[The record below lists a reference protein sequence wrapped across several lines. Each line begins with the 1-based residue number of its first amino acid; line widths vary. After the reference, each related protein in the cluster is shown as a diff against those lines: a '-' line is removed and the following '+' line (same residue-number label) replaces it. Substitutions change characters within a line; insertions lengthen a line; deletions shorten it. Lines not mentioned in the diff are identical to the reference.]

1 MKLNIFLVLSMTLS
15 LQAYDLKEIIHSL
28 DTSKKAKEIE
38 QKSYANIASNALGT
52 AYEAPEF
59 GMSATEVKLND
70 KSDNG
75 LEYSLGISQS
85 IAQPFASKSKKRA
98 TAAMTNSIKQEAKH
112 EFHVFVLHTVSL
124 YHDVCIA
131 KELKEQ
137 ANVLYEDQEKMF
149 QQVQRSY
156 DLGEVSKKSLLLNK
170 LELMKLEQKI
180 SIYKRAYEIDL
191 HSLQSGV
198 DSLEIK
204 EVSCDDMF
212 EIKRDIELIPLE
224 EHGEVKRI
232 EFEKDASASYLNVYD
247 AMLQGV
253 AYEVSYE
260 RELDAKRY
268 GFGLSIPL
276 SSFTDSNE
284 IAKKEYLHKNAAL
297 NFEKDTLMQGV
308 KSTSA
313 SLQVKLQTLY
323 DEYTLVENEILPLNT
338 ELLRL
343 SKSAYLEGEGSAME
357 FLYASRSYSEYM
369 IEILQIKKDYYNQL
383 FELYK
388 TADLE
393 LGEGYENIK

>member
-1 MKLNIFLVLSMTLS
+1 MKLKIFLILSMTLS
-15 LQAYDLKEIIHSL
+15 LQAYDLKEIIDSL
-28 DTSKKAKEIE
+28 HTSKKAKEIK
-38 QKSYANIASNALGT
+38 QKSYADIASYALDT
-52 AYEAPEF
+52 AYEAPEL
-59 GMSATEVKLND
+59 GLGLTEVKLD
-70 KSDNG
+70 DRSDNG

-98 TAAMTNSIKQEAKH
+98 TQAMTNSIKQEAKH
-112 EFHVFVLHTVSL
+112 EFHIFVLHTVSL
-124 YHDVCIA
+124 YHDACIA
-131 KELKEQ
+131 KELEEQ
-137 ANVLYEDQEKMF
+137 ANALYEDQEKMF

-170 LELMKLEQKI
+170 LELMKLQQKT
-180 SIYKRAYEIDL
+180 STYKRAYEIDL
-191 HSLQSGV
+191 HALQSEV

-204 EVSCDDMF
+204 ELHCEDMF
-212 EIKRDIELIPLE
+212 EIKRDIELTPLE

-247 AMLQGV
+247 AMLQSI

-268 GFGLSIPL
+268 GFGVSIPL
-276 SSFTDSNE
+276 SSLSDSNE
-284 IAKKEYLHKNAAL
+284 IAKKEYLHKHAAL
-297 NFEKDTLMQGV
+297 SFEKDTLMQGV

-313 SLQVKLQTLY
+313 SLGVKLQTLY
-323 DEYTLVENEILPLNT
+323 DEYTLIENEILPLNR

-357 FLYASRSYSEYM
+357 FLYTSRSYSEYM

-383 FELYK
+383 FELYRV
-388 TADLE
+388 ADLE
-393 LGEGYENIK
+393 LGDGYENIK

>member
-38 QKSYANIASNALGT
+38 QKSYADIASNALNT
-52 AYEAPEF
+52 AYEAPEL
-59 GMSATEVKLND
+59 GMGITEVKLDD

-75 LEYSLGISQS
+75 LEYSVGISQN

-98 TAAMTNSIKQEAKH
+98 TEAMANAIKQEAKH
-112 EFHVFVLHTVSL
+112 EFHVFVLHTASL

-137 ANVLYEDQEKMF
+137 ASLLYEDQEKMF

-212 EIKRDIELIPLE
+212 EIKRDIKLSPLE
-224 EHGEVKRI
+224 EHDEVKRI

-247 AMLQGV
+247 AMLQSLT
-253 AYEVSYE
+253 YEVTYE
-260 RELDAKRY
+260 RELDTKRY

-276 SSFTDSNE
+276 SSLSDSNE

-297 NFEKDTLMQGV
+297 NFEKDTLIQGV

-313 SLQVKLQTLY
+313 SLGVKLQTLY
-323 DEYTLVENEILPLNT
+323 DEYTLVENEILPLNR

-343 SKSAYLEGEGSAME
+343 SRLAYLEGEGSAME
-357 FLYASRSYSEYM
+357 FLYTSRSYSEYM

-393 LGEGYENIK
+393 LGDGYENIK

>member
-38 QKSYANIASNALGT
+38 QKSYADIASNALNT
-52 AYEAPEF
+52 AYEAPEL
-59 GMSATEVKLND
+59 GLGLTEVKLD
-70 KSDNG
+70 DRSDNG

-98 TAAMTNSIKQEAKH
+98 TQAMTNSIKQEAKH
-112 EFHVFVLHTVSL
+112 EYHVFVLHTASL

-137 ANVLYEDQEKMF
+137 ASLLYEDQEKMF

-180 SIYKRAYEIDL
+180 STYKRAYEIDL

-212 EIKRDIELIPLE
+212 EIKRDIKLSPLE
-224 EHGEVKRI
+224 EHDEVKRI

-247 AMLQGV
+247 AMLQSLT
-253 AYEVSYE
+253 YEVTYE
-260 RELDAKRY
+260 RELDTKRY

-276 SSFTDSNE
+276 SSLSDSNE

-297 NFEKDTLMQGV
+297 NFEKDTLIQGV

-313 SLQVKLQTLY
+313 SLGVKLQTLY
-323 DEYTLVENEILPLNT
+323 DEYTLVENEILPLNR

-343 SKSAYLEGEGSAME
+343 SRLAYLEGEGSAME
-357 FLYASRSYSEYM
+357 FLYTSRSYSEYM

-393 LGEGYENIK
+393 LGDGYENIK